1 MKARTFESPARNNNG
16 AVGIPG
22 RILKGIRISVHVE
35 KHVSMKMSETSLHW
49 SSSLPIL
56 GQVRGFT
63 YQPLNYIS
71 VILLTSQSHQDGPA
85 QEAFYLVISFCGSAI
100 LQALRA
106 LSIHPAVRKR
116 TLRKSTPHLK
126 PFDLERTQITA
137 LHIPLT
143 SIHSCVYIQVKGR
156 QGNTICAPGK
166 RY

>member
-1 MKARTFESPARNNNG
+1 MKTRTFESPAGNDNG

-35 KHVSMKMSETSLHW
+35 KHVSMKMSETSLRW

-100 LQALRA
+100 LQALRV
-106 LSIHPAVRKR
+106 LSIHPASGKE
-116 TLRKSTPHLK
+116 HLGK
-126 PFDLERTQITA
+126 A
-137 LHIPLT
+137 HHILNPLT
-143 SIHSCVYIQVKGR
+143 QKGHKLLLFTFR
-156 QGNTICAPGK
+156 
-166 RY
+166 